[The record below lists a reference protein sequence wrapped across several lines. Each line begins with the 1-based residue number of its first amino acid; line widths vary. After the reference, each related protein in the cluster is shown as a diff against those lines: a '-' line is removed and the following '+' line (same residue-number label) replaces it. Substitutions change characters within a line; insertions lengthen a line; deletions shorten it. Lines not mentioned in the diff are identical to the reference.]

1 MCDVAKPRF
10 PRTLGWSRPPIVSN
24 NLNCDLAI
32 IGGGLA
38 GGLIALAFAERRP
51 DISVLLV
58 ERSDALG
65 GNHLW
70 SFFDG
75 DVAEADR
82 WLVDPLIGHRWT
94 EGHDVRFPAHRR
106 TLATPYNSVP
116 STRLDV
122 QLRAVL
128 GDRAITSAEAV
139 AISPTR
145 VQLADGRAID
155 AQAVI
160 DARGGGDLSALR
172 CGWQKF
178 VGSALRLA
186 QPHGLTRPII
196 MDATVD
202 QIDGYRFIYLLPFD
216 ERTIFVEDTYYSDS
230 PALDEATIDAR
241 ITNYAAA
248 QRWQIDT
255 HIHRETGV
263 LPVVYGGDFDRF
275 WPKDDPVARAGV
287 RGGLF
292 HPMTGYSLPDAIA
305 FAQWIASQP
314 LNSLA
319 VATRARAAAHWRKGS
334 YYRLLGKML
343 FGAAEPD
350 QRYRI
355 FQRFYR
361 LRPALINRFYG
372 GRSTTIDRLSILC
385 GRPPVPIRGAM
396 RAIMNHSA

>member
-1 MCDVAKPRF
+1 MSKS
-10 PRTLGWSRPPIVSN
+10 LS
-24 NLNCDLAI
+24 CDLAI

-51 DISVLLV
+51 DVSLLLV
-58 ERSDALG
+58 EQGAVFG

-75 DVAEADR
+75 DVVEADR
-82 WLVDPLIGHRWT
+82 WLVDPLVGHHWAN
-94 EGHDVRFPAHRR
+94 GHDVRFPTHRR

-116 STRLDV
+116 SARLDAR
-122 QLRAVL
+122 LRAVL
-128 GDRAITSAEAV
+128 GDRAITGAEAV
-139 AISPTR
+139 TISPTR
-145 VQLADGRAID
+145 VQLADGRTIS
-155 AQAVI
+155 AQTVI

-178 VGSALRLA
+178 VGIALRLE
-186 QPHGLTRPII
+186 QPHGLTRPVI
-196 MDATVD
+196 MDATID
-202 QIDGYRFIYLLPFD
+202 QIDGYRFVYLLPFD
-216 ERTIFVEDTYYSDS
+216 ERTIFIEDTYYSDS
-230 PALDEATIDAR
+230 PALDEIAIDAR
-241 ITNYAAA
+241 IADYAAA
-248 QRWQIDT
+248 QGWRIEAQV
-255 HIHRETGV
+255 HRETGV

-292 HPMTGYSLPDAIA
+292 HPMTGYSLPDAVA
-305 FAQWIASQP
+305 FAQWMPGQP
-314 LNSLA
+314 LDTLPTT
-319 VATRARAAAHWRKGS
+319 TRIRAAAHWRKGG

-361 LRPALINRFYG
+361 LRPALIDRFYG
-372 GRSTTIDRLSILC
+372 GRSTTTDRFAILC